1 MTDMVRTQYRKTSSY
16 TPTFMFVTAG
26 KVLVIPQEPNWK
38 EAFLIFDLV
47 AFLLRG
53 PLSGD

>member
-1 MTDMVRTQYRKTSSY
+1 
-16 TPTFMFVTAG
+16 MFVTAG